1 MDAKA
6 AAMSMIWKGDINNCI
21 ALDEFFL
28 SRVASARGG
37 DHAFVRY
44 DEVTYGPYFQAPVL
58 DWFIIKQND
67 RQCMLLFCDRIIY
80 CLCKVLPS
88 PCFSTWGDFL

>member
-1 MDAKA
+1 MVDAKS

-44 DEVTYGPYFQAPVL
+44 DEGKYDPYFQLTNL
-58 DWFIIKQND
+58 DWSIIKQ
-67 RQCMLLFCDRIIY
+67 
-80 CLCKVLPS
+80 
-88 PCFSTWGDFL
+88 TDF

>member
-1 MDAKA
+1 
-6 AAMSMIWKGDINNCI
+6 MIKKGEINNCI
-21 ALDEFFL
+21 ALDDFNL
-28 SRVASARGG
+28 SRVASDRGYN
-37 DHAFVRY
+37 HAFVWY

-88 PCFSTWGDFL
+88 PCFFYMGEFFVMEYLIQ